1 VIIAAGNHDNIV
13 ALAALAALA
22 ATIAFA
28 LWAVSRDRR

>member
-13 ALAALAALA
+13 ALAALA